1 MKMYELNIERDY
13 TFISKLYE
21 KIGNYK
27 LMRINIL
34 RQMQKSNNSSLT
46 LRKDEIDKIIE
57 DMERCYTEYNRLTV
71 KLHKLFNELNLEK
84 DSNKRRE
91 IVSSINRIA
100 NIKQRIYQKY
110 SEVLDLFESKS
121 MRITK

>member
-1 MKMYELNIERDY
+1 MYELNIERDY

-84 DSNKRRE
+84 DSK
-91 IVSSINRIA
+91 NRIA

>member
-1 MKMYELNIERDY
+1 MYELNIERDY
-13 TFISKLYE
+13 IFISKLYE

-46 LRKDEIDKIIE
+46 LRKDEIDKRIE
-57 DMERCYTEYNRLTV
+57 DMERCYAEYNRLTV

-91 IVSSINRIA
+91 IESSINRIA

-110 SEVLDLFESKS
+110 SEALELFESKS

>member
-1 MKMYELNIERDY
+1 MYELNIERDY

-27 LMRINIL
+27 LMRINIIK
-34 RQMQKSNNSSLT
+34 QMQKGNNSSLAFQ
-46 LRKDEIDKIIE
+46 KDEIDKRIE
-57 DMERCYTEYNRLTV
+57 DMERCYAEYNRLTV
-71 KLHKLFNELNLEK
+71 KLHKLLNELNIEK
-84 DSNKRRE
+84 DPNKRRE
-91 IVSSINRIA
+91 IESSINRIA

-110 SEVLDLFESKS
+110 SEVLELFESKS

>member
-1 MKMYELNIERDY
+1 MYELNIERDY
-13 TFISKLYE
+13 IFISKLYE

-91 IVSSINRIA
+91 IESSINRIA

-121 MRITK
+121 MRITKQK

>member
-1 MKMYELNIERDY
+1 MYELNIERDY

-27 LMRINIL
+27 LMRINIIK
-34 RQMQKSNNSSLT
+34 QMQKGNNSSLAFQ
-46 LRKDEIDKIIE
+46 KDEIDKRIE

-71 KLHKLFNELNLEK
+71 KLHKLLNELNTEK
-84 DSNKRRE
+84 DPNKRRE
-91 IVSSINRIA
+91 IESSINRIA
-100 NIKQRIYQKY
+100 NIKQRIYKKY

>member
-1 MKMYELNIERDY
+1 MYELNIERDY
-13 TFISKLYE
+13 AFISKLYE

-27 LMRINIL
+27 LMRINIIK
-34 RQMQKSNNSSLT
+34 QMQKGNNSSLAFQ
-46 LRKDEIDKIIE
+46 KDEIDKRIE

-71 KLHKLFNELNLEK
+71 KLHKLLNELNTEK
-84 DSNKRRE
+84 DPNKRRE
-91 IVSSINRIA
+91 IESSINRIA

-110 SEVLDLFESKS
+110 SEVLELFESKS

>member
-1 MKMYELNIERDY
+1 MYELNIERDY

-57 DMERCYTEYNRLTV
+57 DMERCYTEYNRLTA

-91 IVSSINRIA
+91 IESSINRIT

>member
-1 MKMYELNIERDY
+1 MYELNIERDY

-91 IVSSINRIA
+91 IESSINRIV

>member
-1 MKMYELNIERDY
+1 MYELNIERDY

-34 RQMQKSNNSSLT
+34 RQIQKGNNSSLT
-46 LRKDEIDKIIE
+46 LQKDEIDKRIE
-57 DMERCYTEYNRLTV
+57 DMERCYAEYNRLTV
-71 KLHKLFNELNLEK
+71 KLHKLLNELNSEK
-84 DSNKRRE
+84 DPNKRRE
-91 IVSSINRIA
+91 IESSINRIV

-110 SEVLDLFESKS
+110 SEALELFESKS
-121 MRITK
+121 TKITK

>member
-1 MKMYELNIERDY
+1 MYELNIERDY
-13 TFISKLYE
+13 NFISKLYE

-27 LMRINIL
+27 LMRINIIK
-34 RQMQKSNNSSLT
+34 QMQKGNNSSLAFQ
-46 LRKDEIDKIIE
+46 KDEIDKRIE

-71 KLHKLFNELNLEK
+71 KLHKLLNELNTEK
-84 DSNKRRE
+84 DPNKRRE
-91 IVSSINRIA
+91 IESSINRIA

-110 SEVLDLFESKS
+110 SEVLELFESKS

>member
-1 MKMYELNIERDY
+1 
-13 TFISKLYE
+13 
-21 KIGNYK
+21 
-27 LMRINIL
+27 
-34 RQMQKSNNSSLT
+34 
-46 LRKDEIDKIIE
+46 
-57 DMERCYTEYNRLTV
+57 MERCYTEYNRLTV

-91 IVSSINRIA
+91 IESSINRIA